1 MAANVFNTERAVHA
15 SVKVVRAFVGLRL
28 VLASNAELSRRL
40 DGLEESKIVSSRS
53 CSTRSDNS
61 CPRRFPSV
69 SKLVFARGQRRVK
82 TRVSLVA
89 RNTVSLLVTLKVRLR

>member
-40 DGLEESKIVSSRS
+40 DGLEGSTIVQGHV
-53 CSTRSDNS
+53 
-61 CPRRFPSV
+61 RRDPTTHVPAGSQ
-69 SKLVFARGQRRVK
+69 A
-82 TRVSLVA
+82 
-89 RNTVSLLVTLKVRLR
+89 